1 MREGRP
7 AAKGNARMNL
17 DLTPELRAFRDE
29 VRAFIRAELP
39 PDIRDKV
46 HRGIHLG
53 KDDYVRWQRILNNKG
68 WLAPGWPREYGGT
81 GWTSLQR
88 YIFDDEIGKGGAPR
102 VIPFGL
108 VMVAPV
114 IMKFG
119 TEAQKREHL
128 PKILSSEV
136 WWCQGYS
143 EPGAGSDLAGLKTR
157 AVKEGDHYIV
167 NGQKTWTTMA
177 QYADWIFCLVRTDPA
192 AKKQEGISFLLI
204 DMKTPGVSV
213 KPIVTMDGGAEVN
226 EVFFDNVRVPATNL
240 VGPEN
245 QGWTVAKYLLGHE
258 RTNIADIGRAK
269 HQLARVK
276 EIARAERADGGSLLD
291 DPEFRERIA
300 DVELDLIALDATIL
314 RLVAAEAGG
323 RPPGAEASLLKIKGS
338 ELQQALT
345 ELMIEAVGYYG
356 FPYNREAMEHGWNE
370 PPIGPDYAAPLAPA
384 YFNTRKTTIYGG
396 SNEIQRG
403 ILAKFVMG
411 Y

>member
-1 MREGRP
+1 
-7 AAKGNARMNL
+7 MNP
-17 DLTPELRAFRDE
+17 DLGPDLRKFRDE

-39 PDIRDKV
+39 ADIKDKV
-46 HRGIHLG
+46 QRGIHLG
-53 KDDYVRWQRILNNKG
+53 KDDYIRWQRILQKKG
-68 WLAPGWPREYGGT
+68 WLAPNWPKEHGGT
-81 GWTSLQR
+81 GWSPMQR
-88 YIFDDEIGKGGAPR
+88 YIFDDEIGKAGAPR

-119 TEAQKREHL
+119 TPEQKREHL
-128 PKILSSEV
+128 PKILGSDV

-157 AVKEGDHYIV
+157 ALREGDHYVV
-167 NGQKTWTTMA
+167 NGQKTWTTLA

-192 AKKQEGISFLLI
+192 AKKQEGISFILV

-213 KPIVTMDGGAEVN
+213 KPIVTLDGGAEVN
-226 EVFFDNVRVPATNL
+226 EVFFDTVRVPVTNL

-276 EIARAERADGGSLLD
+276 EIAKAEHAHGVPLIEDA
-291 DPEFRERIA
+291 EFRERIA

-314 RLVAAEAGG
+314 RLVAAEASG

-338 ELQQALT
+338 ELQQSLT
-345 ELMIEAVGYYG
+345 ELLIEAVGYYG

-370 PPIGPDYAAPLAPA
+370 PPIGPDYAAALAPQ

-411 Y
+411 F

>member
-1 MREGRP
+1 
-7 AAKGNARMNL
+7 MNL
-17 DLTPELRAFRDE
+17 DLSPELRAFRDE
-29 VRAFIRAELP
+29 VRAFVRAELP
-39 PDIRDKV
+39 ADIRDKV
-46 HRGIHLG
+46 HRGLHLG
-53 KDDYVRWQRILNNKG
+53 KDDFLRWQKILYKKG
-68 WLAPGWPREYGGT
+68 WVAPGWPKEHGGT
-81 GWTSLQR
+81 GWSPMQR
-88 YIFDDEIGKGGAPR
+88 YIFDDEIGKCGAPR

-119 TEAQKREHL
+119 TEAQKRQHL
-128 PKILSSEV
+128 PKILASEV

-157 AVKEGDHYIV
+157 AIKEGDHYIV

-192 AKKQEGISFLLI
+192 AKKQEGISFILI
-204 DMKTPGVSV
+204 DMKAPGVTV

-226 EVFFDNVRVPATNL
+226 EVFFDNVKVPLSNL

-276 EIARAERADGGSLLD
+276 EIAAAERSDGGGTLLE
-291 DPEFRERIA
+291 DPEFRERVA

-314 RLVAAEAGG
+314 RIVAAETSGK
-323 RPPGAEASLLKIKGS
+323 PPGAEASLLKIKGS

-345 ELMIEAVGYYG
+345 ELLIEAVGYYG
-356 FPYNREAMEHGWNE
+356 FPYNPEAMEHGWNE
-370 PPIGPDYAAPLAPA
+370 PPIGPDYAATLAPA

-396 SNEIQRG
+396 SNEVQRG

>member
-1 MREGRP
+1 
-7 AAKGNARMNL
+7 MNL
-17 DLTPELRAFRDE
+17 DLTPELRAFRED

-39 PDIRDKV
+39 ADIQDKV
-46 HRGIHLG
+46 KKGLHLG
-53 KDDYVRWQRILNNKG
+53 KDDFTRWQKILHKKCWVSPN
-68 WLAPGWPREYGGT
+68 WPKEYGGT
-81 GWTSLQR
+81 GWSPMQR
-88 YIFDDEIGKGGAPR
+88 YIFDDEIGKSGAPR

-128 PKILSSEV
+128 PKILKSEV

-157 AVKEGDHYIV
+157 AVKEGDHYVV
-167 NGQKTWTTMA
+167 NGQKTWTTLA

-192 AKKQEGISFLLI
+192 AKKQEGISFILV
-204 DMKTPGVSV
+204 DMKSPGVSV

-226 EVFFDNVRVPATNL
+226 EVFFDNVKVPVTNL

-276 EIARAERADGGSLLD
+276 EIAAAERMEGGTLLED
-291 DPEFRERIA
+291 AEFRDRIA

-314 RLVAAEAGG
+314 RIVAAEASGK
-323 RPPGAEASLLKIKGS
+323 PPGAEASLLKIKGS

-345 ELMIEAVGYYG
+345 ELLIEAIGYYG

-396 SNEIQRG
+396 SNEVQRG

>member
-1 MREGRP
+1 
-7 AAKGNARMNL
+7 MNL
-17 DLTPELRAFRDE
+17 DLSPELRAFRDE
-29 VRAFIRAELP
+29 VRAFVRAELP
-39 PDIRDKV
+39 ADIREKV
-46 HRGIHLG
+46 QKGLHLG
-53 KDDYVRWQRILNNKG
+53 KDDYVRWQKILYKKG
-68 WLAPGWPREYGGT
+68 WVAPGWPKEYGGT
-81 GWTSLQR
+81 GWSPMQR
-88 YIFDDEIGKGGAPR
+88 YIFDDEIGKSGAPR

-128 PKILSSEV
+128 PKILKSEV

-167 NGQKTWTTMA
+167 NGQKTWTTLA
-177 QYADWIFCLVRTDPA
+177 QHADWIFCLVRTDPA
-192 AKKQEGISFLLI
+192 AKKQEGISFILI

-226 EVFFDNVRVPATNL
+226 EVFFDNVKVPVANL

-276 EIARAERADGGSLLD
+276 EIAAAERVEGGALID

-314 RLVAAEAGG
+314 RIVAAETSGK
-323 RPPGAEASLLKIKGS
+323 PPGAEASLLKIKGS

-345 ELMIEAVGYYG
+345 ELLIEAVGYYG
-356 FPYNREAMEHGWNE
+356 FPYHREAMEHGWNE

-384 YFNTRKTTIYGG
+384 YFNMRKTTIYGG
-396 SNEIQRG
+396 SNEVQRG

>member
-1 MREGRP
+1 
-7 AAKGNARMNL
+7 MNL
-17 DLTPELRAFRDE
+17 DLSPELRAFREE

-39 PDIRDKV
+39 ADIRDKV
-46 HRGIHLG
+46 KKGLHLG
-53 KDDYVRWQRILNNKG
+53 KDDFVRWQKILHKKG
-68 WLAPGWPREYGGT
+68 WVAPGWPKQYGGT
-81 GWTSLQR
+81 GWSPLER
-88 YIFDDEIGKGGAPR
+88 YIFDDEIGKSGAPR

-128 PKILSSEV
+128 PKILASDV

-157 AVKEGDHYIV
+157 AVKEVDHYVV
-167 NGQKTWTTMA
+167 NGQKTWTTLA
-177 QYADWIFCLVRTDPA
+177 QHADWIFCLVRTDPA
-192 AKKQEGISFLLI
+192 AKKQEGISFILV
-204 DMKTPGVSV
+204 DMKSPGVSV

-226 EVFFDNVRVPATNL
+226 EVFFDNVKVPLTNL

-276 EIARAERADGGSLLD
+276 EIAAAERSDGGLLLED
-291 DPEFRERIA
+291 AEFRDRIA
-300 DVELDLIALDATIL
+300 EVELDLIALDATIL
-314 RLVAAEAGG
+314 RIVAAESSGK
-323 RPPGAEASLLKIKGS
+323 PPGAEASLLKIKGS

-345 ELMIEAVGYYG
+345 ELLIEAVGYYG
-356 FPYNREAMEHGWNE
+356 FPYNPEAMEHGWNE
-370 PPIGPDYAAPLAPA
+370 PPIGPDYAATMAPA
-384 YFNTRKTTIYGG
+384 YFNMRKTTIYGG
-396 SNEIQRG
+396 SNEVQRG

-411 Y
+411 F

>member
-1 MREGRP
+1 
-7 AAKGNARMNL
+7 MNP
-17 DLTPELRAFRDE
+17 DLGPDLRKFRDE

-39 PDIRDKV
+39 ADIEDKV
-46 HRGIHLG
+46 QRGIHLG
-53 KDDYVRWQRILNNKG
+53 KDDYIRWQRILQKKG
-68 WLAPGWPREYGGT
+68 WLAPNWPKEHGGT
-81 GWTSLQR
+81 GWSPMQR
-88 YIFDDEIGKGGAPR
+88 YIFDDEIGKAGAPR

-119 TEAQKREHL
+119 TPEQKREHL
-128 PKILSSEV
+128 PKILGSDV

-157 AVKEGDHYIV
+157 ALREGDHYVV

-192 AKKQEGISFLLI
+192 AKKQEGISFILV

-213 KPIVTMDGGAEVN
+213 KPIVTLDGGAEVN
-226 EVFFDNVRVPATNL
+226 EVFFDTVRVPVKNL

-276 EIARAERADGGSLLD
+276 EIAKAEQAHGVPLIEDA
-291 DPEFRERIA
+291 EFRERIA

-314 RLVAAEAGG
+314 RLVAAEASG

-338 ELQQALT
+338 ELQQSLT
-345 ELMIEAVGYYG
+345 ELLIEAVGYYG

-370 PPIGPDYAAPLAPA
+370 PPIGPDYAAALAPQ

-411 Y
+411 F

>member
-1 MREGRP
+1 
-7 AAKGNARMNL
+7 MNL
-17 DLTPELRAFRDE
+17 DLSPELRAFREE

-39 PDIRDKV
+39 ADIKDKV
-46 HRGIHLG
+46 RKGLHLG
-53 KDDYVRWQRILNNKG
+53 KDDYARWQKILYQRG
-68 WLAPGWPREYGGT
+68 WVAPNWPKEHGGPGWSPLE
-81 GWTSLQR
+81 R
-88 YIFDDEIGKGGAPR
+88 YIFDDEVGKSGAPR
-102 VIPFGL
+102 VVPFGL

-128 PKILSSEV
+128 PKILKSEA

-157 AVKEGDHYIV
+157 AVKEGDHYVV

-177 QYADWIFCLVRTDPA
+177 QWADWIFCLVRTDPA
-192 AKKQEGISFLLI
+192 AKKQEGISFILI
-204 DMKTPGVSV
+204 DMKTPGVTV
-213 KPIVTMDGGAEVN
+213 KPIITMDGGAEVN
-226 EVFFDNVRVPATNL
+226 EVFLDNVRVPVSNL

-276 EIARAERADGGSLLD
+276 EIAAAERADGGALFD

-314 RLVAAEAGG
+314 RIVAAESGG
-323 RPPGAEASLLKIKGS
+323 KPPGAEASLLKIKGS

-345 ELMIEAVGYYG
+345 ELLVESIGYYG
-356 FPYNREAMEHGWNE
+356 FPYHPEAMEHGWNE
-370 PPIGPDYAAPLAPA
+370 PPIGPDYAATLAPA

-396 SNEIQRG
+396 SNEVQRG

-411 Y
+411 F

>member
-1 MREGRP
+1 
-7 AAKGNARMNL
+7 MNL
-17 DLTPELRAFRDE
+17 DLSPELRAFRDE
-29 VRAFIRAELP
+29 VRAFVRAELP
-39 PDIRDKV
+39 SDIKNKV
-46 HRGIHLG
+46 DRGIHLG
-53 KDDYVRWQRILNNKG
+53 KEDYVRWQKILYKRG
-68 WLAPGWPREYGGT
+68 WIAPGWPKEYGGT
-81 GWTSLQR
+81 GWSPIQR
-88 YIFDDEIGKGGAPR
+88 YIFDDEIGKSGAPR

-119 TEAQKREHL
+119 TEQQKREHL
-128 PKILSSEV
+128 PKILSSDV

-157 AVKEGDHYIV
+157 AAREGDHYVV

-177 QYADWIFCLVRTDPA
+177 QHADWIFCLVRTDPA
-192 AKKQEGISFLLI
+192 AKKQEGISFILI
-204 DMKTPGVSV
+204 DMKSPGVSV

-226 EVFFDNVRVPATNL
+226 EVFFDNVRVPVANL

-276 EIARAERADGGSLLD
+276 EIAAAEVAAGGRLVD
-291 DPEFRERIA
+291 DPEFRDRIA
-300 DVELDLIALDATIL
+300 EVELDLIALDATIL
-314 RLVAAEAGG
+314 RLVAAEASG

-345 ELMIEAVGYYG
+345 ELSIEAVGYYG
-356 FPYNREAMEHGWNE
+356 FPYSREAMEHGWNE
-370 PPIGPDYAAPLAPA
+370 PPIGPDHAATLAPQ
-384 YFNTRKTTIYGG
+384 YFNMRKTTIYGG

>member
-1 MREGRP
+1 
-7 AAKGNARMNL
+7 MNL
-17 DLTPELRAFRDE
+17 DLTPELRAFREE

-39 PDIRDKV
+39 ADIKDKV
-46 HRGIHLG
+46 KKGLHLG
-53 KDDYVRWQRILNNKG
+53 KDDFVRWQKILHKKG
-68 WLAPGWPREYGGT
+68 WVAPGWPKEYGGP
-81 GWTSLQR
+81 GWTPMQR
-88 YIFDDEIGKGGAPR
+88 YIFDDEIGKSGAPR

-128 PKILSSEV
+128 PKILKSDV

-157 AVKEGDHYIV
+157 AVKEGDHYVV
-167 NGQKTWTTMA
+167 NGQKTWTTLA
-177 QYADWIFCLVRTDPA
+177 QHADWIFCLVRTDPA
-192 AKKQEGISFLLI
+192 AKKQEGISFILI
-204 DMKTPGVSV
+204 DMKTPGVTV
-213 KPIVTMDGGAEVN
+213 KPIITMDGGAEVN
-226 EVFFDNVRVPATNL
+226 EVFFDNVKVPLSNL

-269 HQLARVK
+269 HQLARIK
-276 EIARAERADGGSLLD
+276 EIAAAERADGGTLLENA
-291 DPEFRERIA
+291 EFRDRIA

-314 RLVAAEAGG
+314 RIVAAEASGK
-323 RPPGAEASLLKIKGS
+323 PPGAEASLLKIKGS

-345 ELMIEAVGYYG
+345 ELLIEAVGYYG
-356 FPYNREAMEHGWNE
+356 FPYNPEAMEHGWNE
-370 PPIGPDYAAPLAPA
+370 PPIGPDYAATLAPS
-384 YFNTRKTTIYGG
+384 YFNMRKTTIYGG
-396 SNEIQRG
+396 SNEVQRG

>member
-1 MREGRP
+1 M
-7 AAKGNARMNL
+7 
-17 DLTPELRAFRDE
+17 
-29 VRAFIRAELP
+29 
-39 PDIRDKV
+39 
-46 HRGIHLG
+46 
-53 KDDYVRWQRILNNKG
+53 
-68 WLAPGWPREYGGT
+68 
-81 GWTSLQR
+81 
-88 YIFDDEIGKGGAPR
+88 
-102 VIPFGL
+102 IPFGL

-119 TEAQKREHL
+119 TPEQKREHL
-128 PKILSSEV
+128 PKILASEV
-136 WWCQGYS
+136 FWCQGYS

-157 AVKEGDHYIV
+157 AVREGDHNVV
-167 NGQKTWTTMA
+167 NGQKTWTTLA

-192 AKKQEGISFLLI
+192 AKKQEGISFILV

-226 EVFFDNVRVPATNL
+226 EVFFDNVRVPVKNL
-240 VGPEN
+240 VGLEN

-276 EIARAERADGGSLLD
+276 EIAKAEHAHGVPLIEDA
-291 DPEFRERIA
+291 EFRERIA

-314 RLVAAEAGG
+314 RLVAAEASG

-338 ELQQALT
+338 ELQQSLT
-345 ELMIEAVGYYG
+345 ELLIEAVGYYG
-356 FPYNREAMEHGWNE
+356 FPFNREAMEHGWNE
-370 PPIGPDYAAPLAPA
+370 PPIGPDYAAALAPQ

-411 Y
+411 F

>member
-1 MREGRP
+1 
-7 AAKGNARMNL
+7 MNL
-17 DLTPELRAFRDE
+17 ELSPELRAFRDE

-39 PDIRDKV
+39 ADIKDKV
-46 HRGIHLG
+46 QKGLHLD
-53 KDDYVRWQRILNNKG
+53 KDDFVRWQKILYRKG
-68 WLAPGWPREYGGT
+68 WVAPGWPTEYGGT
-81 GWTSLQR
+81 GWSPMQR
-88 YIFDDEIGKGGAPR
+88 YIFDDEIGKSGAPR

-128 PKILSSEV
+128 PKILKSEV

-167 NGQKTWTTMA
+167 NGQKTWTTLA
-177 QYADWIFCLVRTDPA
+177 QHADWIFCLVRTDPA
-192 AKKQEGISFLLI
+192 AKKQEGISFILI

-226 EVFFDNVRVPATNL
+226 EVFFDNVKVPLSNL

-276 EIARAERADGGSLLD
+276 EIAKAERADGGSLLD
-291 DPEFRERIA
+291 DPEFRDRIA

-314 RLVAAEAGG
+314 RIVAAETSGK
-323 RPPGAEASLLKIKGS
+323 PPGAEASLLKIKGS

-345 ELMIEAVGYYG
+345 ELLIEAVGYYG

-370 PPIGPDYAAPLAPA
+370 PPVGPDYAAPLAPA
-384 YFNTRKTTIYGG
+384 YFNMRKTTIYGG
-396 SNEIQRG
+396 SNEVQRG

>member
-1 MREGRP
+1 
-7 AAKGNARMNL
+7 MNL
-17 DLTPELRAFRDE
+17 DLSPELRAFREE

-39 PDIRDKV
+39 ADIKDKV
-46 HRGIHLG
+46 RKGLHLG
-53 KDDYVRWQRILNNKG
+53 KDDYARWQKILYQRG
-68 WLAPGWPREYGGT
+68 WVAPNWPKEHGGPGWSPLE
-81 GWTSLQR
+81 R
-88 YIFDDEIGKGGAPR
+88 YIFDDEVGKSGAPR
-102 VIPFGL
+102 VVPFGL

-128 PKILSSEV
+128 PKILKSEA

-157 AVKEGDHYIV
+157 AVKEGDHYVV

-177 QYADWIFCLVRTDPA
+177 QWADWIFWLVGTDPA
-192 AKKQEGISFLLI
+192 AKKQEGISFILI
-204 DMKTPGVSV
+204 DMKTPGVTV
-213 KPIVTMDGGAEVN
+213 KPIITMDGGAEVN
-226 EVFFDNVRVPATNL
+226 EVFLDNVRVPVSNL

-276 EIARAERADGGSLLD
+276 EIAAAERADGGALFD

-314 RLVAAEAGG
+314 RIVAAESGG
-323 RPPGAEASLLKIKGS
+323 KPPGAEASLLKIKGS

-345 ELMIEAVGYYG
+345 ELLVESIGYYG
-356 FPYNREAMEHGWNE
+356 FPYHPEAMEHGWNE
-370 PPIGPDYAAPLAPA
+370 PPIGPDYAATLAPA

-396 SNEIQRG
+396 SNEVQRG

-411 Y
+411 F

>member
-1 MREGRP
+1 
-7 AAKGNARMNL
+7 MNL
-17 DLTPELRAFRDE
+17 DLSPDLRSFRDE
-29 VRAFIRAELP
+29 VRAFIRTELP
-39 PDIRDKV
+39 ADIKNKAQ
-46 HRGIHLG
+46 HGTHLG
-53 KDDYVRWQRILNNKG
+53 KDDYIRWQRILQKKG
-68 WLAPGWPREYGGT
+68 WLAPNWPKEHGGT
-81 GWTSLQR
+81 GWSPMQR
-88 YIFDDEIGKGGAPR
+88 YIFDDEIGKSGAPR

-119 TEAQKREHL
+119 TPEQKREHL

-136 WWCQGYS
+136 FWSQGYS

-157 AVKEGDHYIV
+157 AVREGDHYIV
-167 NGQKTWTTMA
+167 NGQKTWTTLA

-192 AKKQEGISFLLI
+192 AKKQEGISFILV

-226 EVFFDNVRVPATNL
+226 EVFFDNVRVPLKNL

-276 EIARAERADGGSLLD
+276 EIAKAEHAHGVPLIE

-314 RLVAAEAGG
+314 RLVAAEASG

-338 ELQQALT
+338 ELQQSLT
-345 ELMIEAVGYYG
+345 ELLIEAVGYYG
-356 FPYNREAMEHGWNE
+356 FPFNREAMEHGWNE
-370 PPIGPDYAAPLAPA
+370 PPIGPDYAAALAPQ

-411 Y
+411 F

>member
-1 MREGRP
+1 
-7 AAKGNARMNL
+7 MNS
-17 DLTPELRAFRDE
+17 DLSPELRAFREE
-29 VRAFIRAELP
+29 VRAFVRAELP

-46 HRGIHLG
+46 KKGLHLG
-53 KDDYVRWQRILNNKG
+53 KDDYARWQKILYQKG
-68 WLAPGWPREYGGT
+68 WVAPGWPKEHGGT
-81 GWTSLQR
+81 GWSPMQR
-88 YIFDDEIGKGGAPR
+88 YIFDDEIGKCGAPR

-128 PKILSSEV
+128 PKILKSEV

-157 AVKEGDHYIV
+157 AVKEGDHYVV

-192 AKKQEGISFLLI
+192 AKKQEGISFILI
-204 DMKTPGVSV
+204 DMKSPGVSV

-226 EVFFDNVRVPATNL
+226 EVFFDNVKVPLSNL

-276 EIARAERADGGSLLD
+276 EIAAAERSDGGTLID
-291 DPEFRERIA
+291 DPEFRDRIA

-314 RLVAAEAGG
+314 RIVAAETSGK
-323 RPPGAEASLLKIKGS
+323 PPGAEASLLKIKGS

-345 ELMIEAVGYYG
+345 ELLIEAVGYYG

-370 PPIGPDYAAPLAPA
+370 PPIGPDYAATLAPA

-396 SNEIQRG
+396 SNEVQRG

>member
-1 MREGRP
+1 
-7 AAKGNARMNL
+7 MNL
-17 DLTPELRAFRDE
+17 DLSPELRAFRDE
-29 VRAFIRAELP
+29 VRAFVRGQLP
-39 PDIRDKV
+39 ADLKDKIQ
-46 HRGIHLG
+46 RGLHLG
-53 KDDYVRWQRILNNKG
+53 KDDYARWQKILRKQG
-68 WLAPGWPREYGGT
+68 WVAPNWPKQYGGT
-81 GWTSLQR
+81 GWTPLQR
-88 YIFDDEIGKGGAPR
+88 YIFDDEIGKAGAPR

-108 VMVAPV
+108 VMVAPC

-128 PKILSSEV
+128 PKILDSEI

-157 AVKEGDHYIV
+157 AIREGDHYVV

-177 QYADWIFCLVRTDPA
+177 QYADWIFCLVRTDAA
-192 AKKQEGISFLLI
+192 AKKQEGISFILI
-204 DMKTPGVSV
+204 DMKSPGVSV

-226 EVFFDNVRVPATNL
+226 EVFFDNVRVPAANI

-276 EIARAERADGGSLLD
+276 EIAAAERNDGDSLMA
-291 DPEFRERIA
+291 DPEFRDRIA

-314 RLVAAEAGG
+314 RIVAAEADG

-345 ELMIEAVGYYG
+345 ELLIEAVGYYG
-356 FPYNREAMEHGWNE
+356 FPDSREAMEHGWNE
-370 PPIGPDYAAPLAPA
+370 PPIGPDYAAPLAPQ
-384 YFNTRKTTIYGG
+384 YFNMRKTTIYGG

-411 Y
+411 F

>member
-1 MREGRP
+1 
-7 AAKGNARMNL
+7 MNL
-17 DLTPELRAFRDE
+17 VLTPELRAFREE

-39 PDIRDKV
+39 ADIKDKV
-46 HRGIHLG
+46 QKGLHLG
-53 KDDYVRWQRILNNKG
+53 KDDFVRWQRILYKRG
-68 WLAPGWPREYGGT
+68 WVAPGWPKEHGGT
-81 GWTSLQR
+81 GWSPMQR
-88 YIFDDEIGKGGAPR
+88 YIFDDEIGKSGAPR

-128 PKILSSEV
+128 PKILKSEV

-157 AVKEGDHYIV
+157 AVKEGDHYVV
-167 NGQKTWTTMA
+167 NGQKTWTTLA
-177 QYADWIFCLVRTDPA
+177 QHADWIFCLVRTDPA
-192 AKKQEGISFLLI
+192 AKKQEGISFILI
-204 DMKTPGVSV
+204 DMKSPGVSV

-226 EVFFDNVRVPATNL
+226 EVFFDNVKVPLSNL

-245 QGWTVAKYLLGHE
+245 KGWTVAKYLLGHE

-276 EIARAERADGGSLLD
+276 EIAAAERVEGGSLLD

-314 RLVAAEAGG
+314 RIVAAEAGG
-323 RPPGAEASLLKIKGS
+323 KPPGAEASLLKIKGS

-345 ELMIEAVGYYG
+345 ELLIEAVGYYG
-356 FPYNREAMEHGWNE
+356 FPYNYEAMEHGWNE
-370 PPIGPDYAAPLAPA
+370 PPIGPDYAAPLAPS
-384 YFNTRKTTIYGG
+384 YFNMRKTTIYGG
-396 SNEIQRG
+396 SNEVQRG

>member
-1 MREGRP
+1 
-7 AAKGNARMNL
+7 MNL
-17 DLTPELRAFRDE
+17 DLSPELRAFRDE

-39 PDIRDKV
+39 SDIREKV
-46 HRGIHLG
+46 QKGLHLG
-53 KDDYVRWQRILNNKG
+53 KDDYVRWQKILHKKG
-68 WLAPGWPREYGGT
+68 WVAPGWPQKYGGT
-81 GWTSLQR
+81 GWTPMQR
-88 YIFDDEIGKGGAPR
+88 YIFDDEIGKSGAPR
-102 VIPFGL
+102 TIPFGL
-108 VMVAPV
+108 VMVAPC
-114 IMKFG
+114 ILKFG

-128 PKILSSEV
+128 PKILSSEI

-157 AVKEGDHYIV
+157 AVKEGDHYVV

-192 AKKQEGISFLLI
+192 AKKQEGISFVLI

-226 EVFFDNVRVPATNL
+226 EVFFDNVRVPVANL

-276 EIARAERADGGSLLD
+276 EIAAAERGGGESLME
-291 DPEFRERIA
+291 DPEFRDRIA

-314 RLVAAEAGG
+314 RIVAAEADG

-338 ELQQALT
+338 ELQQSLT

-356 FPYNREAMEHGWNE
+356 FPFSRDAMEHGWNE
-370 PPIGPDYAAPLAPA
+370 PPIGPDYAAPLAPQ
-384 YFNTRKTTIYGG
+384 YFNMRKTTIYGG

-411 Y
+411 F

>member
-1 MREGRP
+1 
-7 AAKGNARMNL
+7 MNL
-17 DLTPELRAFRDE
+17 DLSPELRAFRDE

-39 PDIRDKV
+39 ADIKEKV
-46 HRGIHLG
+46 QKGLHVG
-53 KDDYVRWQRILNNKG
+53 KDDYVRWQRILHKKG
-68 WLAPGWPREYGGT
+68 WVAPGWPKDYGGT
-81 GWTSLQR
+81 GWSPMQR
-88 YIFDDEIGKGGAPR
+88 YIFDDEIGKSGAPR

-128 PKILSSEV
+128 PKILKSEV

-157 AVKEGDHYIV
+157 AVKEGDHYVV
-167 NGQKTWTTMA
+167 NGQKTWTTLA
-177 QYADWIFCLVRTDPA
+177 QHADWIFCLVRTDPA
-192 AKKQEGISFLLI
+192 AKKQEGISFILI
-204 DMKTPGVSV
+204 DMKSPGVSV

-226 EVFFDNVRVPATNL
+226 EVFFDNVKVPLANL

-245 QGWTVAKYLLGHE
+245 EGWTVAKYLLGHE

-276 EIARAERADGGSLLD
+276 EIAAAERAEGGALID
-291 DPEFRERIA
+291 DPEFRDRIA

-314 RLVAAEAGG
+314 RIVAAEAGG

-345 ELMIEAVGYYG
+345 ELLIEAVGYYG

-384 YFNTRKTTIYGG
+384 YFNMRKTTIYGG
-396 SNEIQRG
+396 SNEVQRG

>member
-1 MREGRP
+1 
-7 AAKGNARMNL
+7 MNL

-39 PDIRDKV
+39 ADIKEKV
-46 HRGIHLG
+46 QKGLHVG
-53 KDDYVRWQRILNNKG
+53 KDDYVRWQRILHKKG
-68 WLAPGWPREYGGT
+68 WVAPGWPKDYGGT
-81 GWTSLQR
+81 GWSPMQR
-88 YIFDDEIGKGGAPR
+88 YIFDDEIGKSGAPR

-128 PKILSSEV
+128 PKILKSEV

-157 AVKEGDHYIV
+157 AVKEGDHYVV
-167 NGQKTWTTMA
+167 NGQKTWTTLA
-177 QYADWIFCLVRTDPA
+177 QHADWIFCLVRTDPA
-192 AKKQEGISFLLI
+192 AKKQEGISFILI
-204 DMKTPGVSV
+204 DMKSPGVSV

-226 EVFFDNVRVPATNL
+226 EVFFDNVKVPLANL

-245 QGWTVAKYLLGHE
+245 EGWTVAKYLLGHE

-276 EIARAERADGGSLLD
+276 EIAAAERAEGGALID
-291 DPEFRERIA
+291 DPEFRDRIA

-314 RLVAAEAGG
+314 RIVAAEAGG
-323 RPPGAEASLLKIKGS
+323 RPPGAEASLLKIRGS

-345 ELMIEAVGYYG
+345 ELLIEAVGYYG

-384 YFNTRKTTIYGG
+384 YFNMRKTTIYGG
-396 SNEIQRG
+396 SNEVQRG

>member
-1 MREGRP
+1 
-7 AAKGNARMNL
+7 MNL

-39 PDIRDKV
+39 ADIKEKV
-46 HRGIHLG
+46 QKGLHVG
-53 KDDYVRWQRILNNKG
+53 KDDYVRWQKILHKKG
-68 WLAPGWPREYGGT
+68 WVAPGWPKEYGGT
-81 GWTSLQR
+81 GWSPMQR
-88 YIFDDEIGKGGAPR
+88 YIFDDEIGKSGAPR

-128 PKILSSEV
+128 PKILRSEV

-157 AVKEGDHYIV
+157 AVKEGDHYVV
-167 NGQKTWTTMA
+167 NGQKTWTTLA
-177 QYADWIFCLVRTDPA
+177 QHADWIFCLVRTDPA
-192 AKKQEGISFLLI
+192 AKKQEGISFILI
-204 DMKTPGVSV
+204 DMKSPGVSV

-226 EVFFDNVRVPATNL
+226 EVFFDNVKVPLANL

-245 QGWTVAKYLLGHE
+245 EGWTVAKYLLGHE

-276 EIARAERADGGSLLD
+276 EIAAAERAPMAGGGGGALLD
-291 DPEFRERIA
+291 DPEFRDRIA

-314 RLVAAEAGG
+314 RIVAAEASG

-345 ELMIEAVGYYG
+345 ELLIEAVGYYG

-384 YFNTRKTTIYGG
+384 YFNMRKTTIYGG
-396 SNEIQRG
+396 SNEVQRNIVAQTVLG
-403 ILAKFVMG
+403 
-411 Y
+411 

>member
-1 MREGRP
+1 
-7 AAKGNARMNL
+7 MNL
-17 DLTPELRAFRDE
+17 DLSPELRAFRDE

-39 PDIRDKV
+39 ADIKEKV
-46 HRGIHLG
+46 QKGLHVG
-53 KDDYVRWQRILNNKG
+53 KDDYVRWQKILHKKG
-68 WLAPGWPREYGGT
+68 WVAPGWPKDYGGT
-81 GWTSLQR
+81 GWSPMQR
-88 YIFDDEIGKGGAPR
+88 YIFDDEIGKSGAPR

-128 PKILSSEV
+128 PKILRSEV

-157 AVKEGDHYIV
+157 AVKEGDHYVV
-167 NGQKTWTTMA
+167 NGQKTWTTLA
-177 QYADWIFCLVRTDPA
+177 QHADWIFCLVRTDPA
-192 AKKQEGISFLLI
+192 AKKQEGISFILI
-204 DMKTPGVSV
+204 DMKSPGVSV

-226 EVFFDNVRVPATNL
+226 EVFFDNVKVPLANL

-245 QGWTVAKYLLGHE
+245 EGWTVAKYLLGHE

-276 EIARAERADGGSLLD
+276 EIAAAERAEGGALLD
-291 DPEFRERIA
+291 DPEFRDRIA
-300 DVELDLIALDATIL
+300 DVELDLSALDATIL
-314 RLVAAEAGG
+314 RIVAAEAGG

-345 ELMIEAVGYYG
+345 ELLIEAVGYYG

-384 YFNTRKTTIYGG
+384 YFNMRKTTIYGG
-396 SNEIQRG
+396 SNEVQRG

>member
-1 MREGRP
+1 
-7 AAKGNARMNL
+7 MNL
-17 DLTPELRAFRDE
+17 DLSPELRAFRDE
-29 VRAFIRAELP
+29 VRAFVRAELP
-39 PDIRDKV
+39 ADIRDKV
-46 HRGIHLG
+46 HRGLHLG
-53 KDDYVRWQRILNNKG
+53 KDDFLRWQKILYKKG
-68 WLAPGWPREYGGT
+68 WVAPGWPKEHGGT
-81 GWTSLQR
+81 GWSPMQR
-88 YIFDDEIGKGGAPR
+88 YIFDDEIGKCGAPR
-102 VIPFGL
+102 VVPFGL

-128 PKILSSEV
+128 PKILKSEV

-157 AVKEGDHYIV
+157 AVKAGGGPEGDHYVV

-192 AKKQEGISFLLI
+192 AKKQEGISFILI

-226 EVFFDNVRVPATNL
+226 EVFFDNVKVPLSNL

-276 EIARAERADGGSLLD
+276 EIAAAERSDGGGTLLED
-291 DPEFRERIA
+291 SEFRERIA

-314 RLVAAEAGG
+314 RIVAAETSGK
-323 RPPGAEASLLKIKGS
+323 PPGAEASLLKIKGS

-345 ELMIEAVGYYG
+345 ELLIEAVGYYG
-356 FPYNREAMEHGWNE
+356 FPYNPEAMEHGWNE
-370 PPIGPDYAAPLAPA
+370 PPIGPDYAATLAPA

-396 SNEIQRG
+396 SNEVQRG

>member
-1 MREGRP
+1 
-7 AAKGNARMNL
+7 MNL
-17 DLTPELRAFRDE
+17 DLTPELRAFREE
-29 VRAFIRAELP
+29 VRTFIRDELP

-46 HRGIHLG
+46 KKGLHLG
-53 KDDYVRWQRILNNKG
+53 KDDYARWQKILYKKG
-68 WLAPGWPREYGGT
+68 WVAPGWPKEHGGP
-81 GWTSLQR
+81 GWTPAQR
-88 YIFDDEIGKGGAPR
+88 YIFDDEIGKSGAPR

-128 PKILSSEV
+128 PKILKSEV

-157 AVKEGDHYIV
+157 AVKEGDHYVV

-192 AKKQEGISFLLI
+192 AKKQEGISFILI

-213 KPIVTMDGGAEVN
+213 KPIITMDGGAEVN
-226 EVFFDNVRVPATNL
+226 EVFFDNVKVPLENL

-276 EIARAERADGGSLLD
+276 EIAAAERSDGGTLLE

-314 RLVAAEAGG
+314 RIVAAETSGK
-323 RPPGAEASLLKIKGS
+323 PPGAEASLLKIKGS

-345 ELMIEAVGYYG
+345 ELLIEAVAYYG

-370 PPIGPDYAAPLAPA
+370 PPIGPDYAATLAPA

-396 SNEIQRG
+396 SNEVQRG

>member
-1 MREGRP
+1 
-7 AAKGNARMNL
+7 MNL
-17 DLTPELRAFRDE
+17 NLSPELSAFRDE
-29 VRAFIRAELP
+29 VRAFLRAELTA
-39 PDIRDKV
+39 DIRDKIR
-46 HRGIHLG
+46 RGLHIG
-53 KDDYVRWQRILNNKG
+53 KDDYVRWQRVLHKKG
-68 WLAPGWPREYGGT
+68 WVAPNWPKEYGGT
-81 GWTSLQR
+81 GWSPLQR
-88 YIFDDEIGKGGAPR
+88 YIFDDEVGKSGAPR

-108 VMVAPV
+108 VMVAPC

-119 TEAQKREHL
+119 TDAQKREHL
-128 PKILSSEV
+128 PKILKSEV

-157 AVKEGDHYIV
+157 ALREGDHYV
-167 NGQKTWTTMA
+167 VSGQKTWTTLA

-204 DMKTPGVSV
+204 DMKSPGVTV

-226 EVFFDNVRVPATNL
+226 EVFFDSVRVPVTNL

-276 EIARAERADGGSLLD
+276 EIAAAERVEGGSLLD
-291 DPEFRERIA
+291 DPEFRDRIA
-300 DVELDLIALDATIL
+300 DVEIDLIALDATIL
-314 RLVAAEAGG
+314 RIIAAEADG

-345 ELMIEAVGYYG
+345 ELLIEAVGYYG
-356 FPYNREAMEHGWNE
+356 FPYNRDAMEHGWNE
-370 PPIGPDYAAPLAPA
+370 PPIGPDYAAPLAPQ
-384 YFNTRKTTIYGG
+384 YFNMRKTTIYGG

-411 Y
+411 F

>member
-1 MREGRP
+1 
-7 AAKGNARMNL
+7 MNPEL
-17 DLTPELRAFRDE
+17 SPELRAFREE

-39 PDIRDKV
+39 ADIKDKV
-46 HRGIHLG
+46 QKGLHLG
-53 KDDYVRWQRILNNKG
+53 KDDFVRWQKILHKRG
-68 WLAPGWPREYGGT
+68 WVAPGWPKEYGGT
-81 GWTSLQR
+81 GWSPMQR
-88 YIFDDEIGKGGAPR
+88 YIFDDEIGKSGAPR

-128 PKILSSEV
+128 PKILKSEV

-157 AVKEGDHYIV
+157 AVKEGDHYVV
-167 NGQKTWTTMA
+167 NGQKTWTTLA
-177 QYADWIFCLVRTDPA
+177 QHADWIFCLVRTDPA
-192 AKKQEGISFLLI
+192 AKKQEGISFILI
-204 DMKTPGVSV
+204 DMKSPGVSV

-226 EVFFDNVRVPATNL
+226 EVFFDNVKVPLSNL

-276 EIARAERADGGSLLD
+276 EIAAAERAEGGTLLD
-291 DPEFRERIA
+291 DPEFRDRIA

-314 RLVAAEAGG
+314 RIVAAEASGK
-323 RPPGAEASLLKIKGS
+323 PPGAEASLLKIKGS

-345 ELMIEAVGYYG
+345 ELLIEAVGYYG

-384 YFNTRKTTIYGG
+384 YFNMRKTTIYGG
-396 SNEIQRG
+396 SNEVQRG

>member
-1 MREGRP
+1 
-7 AAKGNARMNL
+7 MNP
-17 DLTPELRAFRDE
+17 DLSPELRAFREE
-29 VRAFIRAELP
+29 VRAFVCAELP
-39 PDIRDKV
+39 ADIRDKV
-46 HRGIHLG
+46 KKGLHLG
-53 KDDYVRWQRILNNKG
+53 KDDYARWQKILYKKG
-68 WLAPGWPREYGGT
+68 WVAPGWPKEHGGT
-81 GWTSLQR
+81 GWSPMQR
-88 YIFDDEIGKGGAPR
+88 YIFDDEIGKCGAPR

-128 PKILSSEV
+128 PKILKSEV

-157 AVKEGDHYIV
+157 AVKEGDHYVV

-192 AKKQEGISFLLI
+192 AKKQEGISFILI
-204 DMKTPGVSV
+204 DMKSPGVSV

-226 EVFFDNVRVPATNL
+226 EVFFDNVKVPLSNL

-276 EIARAERADGGSLLD
+276 EIAAAERSDGGTLID
-291 DPEFRERIA
+291 DPEFRDRIA

-314 RLVAAEAGG
+314 RIVAAETSGK
-323 RPPGAEASLLKIKGS
+323 PPGAEASLLKIKGS

-345 ELMIEAVGYYG
+345 ELLIEAVGYYG

-370 PPIGPDYAAPLAPA
+370 PPIGPDYAATLAPA

-396 SNEIQRG
+396 SNEVQRG

>member
-1 MREGRP
+1 
-7 AAKGNARMNL
+7 MNL
-17 DLTPELRAFRDE
+17 DLSPELRAFRDE
-29 VRAFIRAELP
+29 VRAFIKAELP
-39 PDIRDKV
+39 ADIRDKV
-46 HRGIHLG
+46 RKGLQLER
-53 KDDYVRWQRILNNKG
+53 DDYVRWQKILYKKG
-68 WLAPGWPREYGGT
+68 WIAPNWPKEYGGP
-81 GWTSLQR
+81 GWTPMQR
-88 YIFDDEIGKGGAPR
+88 YIFDEEVGKSGAPR

-157 AVKEGDHYIV
+157 ALREGDHYTV
-167 NGQKTWTTMA
+167 NGQKTWTTLA

-204 DMKTPGVSV
+204 DMKSPGVTV

-226 EVFFDNVRVPATNL
+226 EVFFDNVKVPVTNL

-276 EIARAERADGGSLLD
+276 EIAAAERADGGSLLED
-291 DPEFRERIA
+291 EDFRDRIA
-300 DVELDLIALDATIL
+300 EVELDLIALEATLL
-314 RLVAAEAGG
+314 RIVAAETGG
-323 RPPGAEASLLKIKGS
+323 RAPGAEASLIKIKGS
-338 ELQQALT
+338 ELQQQLT
-345 ELMIEAVGYYG
+345 ELLIEAVGYYG
-356 FPYNREAMEHGWNE
+356 FPYNRDAMEHGWNE

-396 SNEIQRG
+396 SNEVQRG

-411 Y
+411 F

>member
-1 MREGRP
+1 M
-7 AAKGNARMNL
+7 
-17 DLTPELRAFRDE
+17 
-29 VRAFIRAELP
+29 
-39 PDIRDKV
+39 
-46 HRGIHLG
+46 
-53 KDDYVRWQRILNNKG
+53 
-68 WLAPGWPREYGGT
+68 
-81 GWTSLQR
+81 
-88 YIFDDEIGKGGAPR
+88 
-102 VIPFGL
+102 IPFGL

-128 PKILSSEV
+128 PKILRSEV

-157 AVKEGDHYIV
+157 AVKEGDHYVV
-167 NGQKTWTTMA
+167 NGQKTWTTLA
-177 QYADWIFCLVRTDPA
+177 QHADWIFCLVRTDPA
-192 AKKQEGISFLLI
+192 AKKQEGISFILI
-204 DMKTPGVSV
+204 DMKSPGVSV

-226 EVFFDNVRVPATNL
+226 EVFFDNVKVPLANL

-245 QGWTVAKYLLGHE
+245 EGWTVAKYLLGHE

-276 EIARAERADGGSLLD
+276 EIAAAERAPMAGGGGGALLD
-291 DPEFRERIA
+291 DPEFRDRIA

-314 RLVAAEAGG
+314 RIVAAEASG

-345 ELMIEAVGYYG
+345 ELLIEAVGYYG

-384 YFNTRKTTIYGG
+384 YFNMRKTTIYGG
-396 SNEIQRG
+396 SNEVQRG

>member
-1 MREGRP
+1 
-7 AAKGNARMNL
+7 MNL
-17 DLTPELRAFRDE
+17 DLSPELRAFRDE

-39 PDIRDKV
+39 ADIREKV
-46 HRGIHLG
+46 QRGLHLG
-53 KDDYVRWQRILNNKG
+53 KDDYVRWQRILHKRG
-68 WLAPGWPREYGGT
+68 WVAPNWPKEHGGT
-81 GWTSLQR
+81 GWSPMQR
-88 YIFDDEIGKGGAPR
+88 YVFDDEIGKAGAPR

-128 PKILSSEV
+128 PKILASEV

-157 AVKEGDHYIV
+157 AVREGDHYVV
-167 NGQKTWTTMA
+167 NGQKTWTTLA
-177 QYADWIFCLVRTDPA
+177 QHADWIFCLVRTDPA

-213 KPIVTMDGGAEVN
+213 KPIVTMDGGAEIN
-226 EVFFDNVRVPATNL
+226 EVFFDNVRVPAANL

-276 EIARAERADGGSLLD
+276 EIAAAERCEGGALLD
-291 DPEFRERIA
+291 DPEFRDRIA

-314 RLVAAEAGG
+314 RIVAAESEG

-345 ELMIEAVGYYG
+345 ELLIEAVGYYG
-356 FPYNREAMEHGWNE
+356 FPYSRDAMEHGWNE
-370 PPIGPDYAAPLAPA
+370 PPIGPDYAATLAPA
-384 YFNTRKTTIYGG
+384 YFNMRKTTIYGG

-411 Y
+411 F

>member
-1 MREGRP
+1 
-7 AAKGNARMNL
+7 MNL
-17 DLTPELRAFRDE
+17 DLTPEFRAFREE
-29 VRAFIRAELP
+29 VRAFIRDELP
-39 PDIRDKV
+39 ADIRDKV
-46 HRGIHLG
+46 KKGLHLG
-53 KDDYVRWQRILNNKG
+53 KDDYARWQKILFKKG
-68 WLAPGWPREYGGT
+68 WVAPGWPKEYGGP
-81 GWTSLQR
+81 GWTPAQR
-88 YIFDDEIGKGGAPR
+88 YIFDDEIGKSGAPR

-128 PKILSSEV
+128 PRILKSEV

-157 AVKEGDHYIV
+157 AVKEGDHYVV

-192 AKKQEGISFLLI
+192 AKKQEGISFILI
-204 DMKTPGVSV
+204 DMKTPGVTV
-213 KPIVTMDGGAEVN
+213 KPIITMDGGAEVN
-226 EVFFDNVRVPATNL
+226 EVFFDNVKVPLANL

-276 EIARAERADGGSLLD
+276 EIAAAERSDGGTLLE

-314 RLVAAEAGG
+314 RIVAAETSGK
-323 RPPGAEASLLKIKGS
+323 PPGAEASLLKIKGS

-345 ELMIEAVGYYG
+345 ELLIEAVGYYG

-370 PPIGPDYAAPLAPA
+370 PPIGPDYAATLAPA

-396 SNEIQRG
+396 SNEVQRG